1 MAAAAAEAADN
12 ATAVKIKNNTL
23 ISKKKQGL
31 LYAVLV
37 YFLSDFCYNK
47 TVNNSIE
54 VAMKKIVAG
63 ILAHVDA
70 GKTTLAEAMLYRT
83 GKLRKIGRVDHGDTA
98 LDTHTLERERGITIF
113 ASQAVFS
120 TDKIEVTLLDTPGHV
135 DFSSETERV
144 LGVLD
149 YAILVISGLDGVQAH
164 TRTLWKL
171 LKVYN
176 VPTFVFVTKMDF
188 ARKSRDEIIKNL
200 NSELD
205 GSFIDFSDISTV
217 GEELALCSESMM
229 EKFLGGE
236 VLTDDEIAKAIA
248 ARQVIPCFF
257 GSGLKTEGID
267 ESIAAMERFTLQK
280 IYPSSFGAKVF
291 KISHDPQGVRLTHI
305 KVTGGSVKVRDII
318 NDEKVSGIRIYSG
331 AKFAASDEVGA
342 GEICVLT
349 GLDNTCN
356 GQGLGFE
363 SSGESAVLEPVMNY
377 RIVLPKECDAQT
389 MLPKLRELEEEDP
402 QLHVS
407 WNSHLREIHV
417 GLMGEVQAEI
427 LKSIVA
433 ERFGVNIDID
443 SGRVM
448 YKETI
453 ADTVEGVGHYEPLR
467 HYAEVHLIMEP
478 LPRGSGLLFKS
489 DCSED
494 VLDRNWQRLI
504 LMHLGEKQ
512 HLGVLTGSPIT
523 DMKITLAAGRAH
535 VKHTEG
541 GDFRQATY
549 RAVRQGLMK
558 AKSRLLEPY
567 FSFRLEVPNEQ
578 IGRAI
583 SDIRM
588 KSGTFDSPEDSG
600 GISILKG
607 KAPVTELN
615 GYASEVAAYT
625 GGRGHLYCESAGYD
639 ECHNAEKVI
648 AELAYDPEA
657 DLDNTPD
664 SVFCAHGGGFGVK
677 WDKVEEYMHLESCLK
692 KEKPFTPSVNRRNLH
707 IDDKELEAIMEREF
721 GKPKYELY
729 RPKEKAADEENETVE
744 LSDRKNYVLVD
755 GYNVIFAWDE
765 LKSLADTDLG
775 AARERLMEILC
786 NYGAYTKNDVVL
798 VFDAYKVPGNT
809 GERFDFHNIHV
820 AYTKERELG
829 DVYIERLISEIGK
842 NDRVRVVTSDN
853 LIQLSAVRFGVLRMS
868 AAEFEREVD
877 SVHAKIGKFLDEIR
891 EKNSKTTVDE
901 ITEI

>member
-1 MAAAAAEAADN
+1 
-12 ATAVKIKNNTL
+12 
-23 ISKKKQGL
+23 
-31 LYAVLV
+31 
-37 YFLSDFCYNK
+37 
-47 TVNNSIE
+47 
-54 VAMKKIVAG
+54 MKKIVAG

-135 DFSSETERV
+135 DFSSETERT
-144 LGVLD
+144 LSVLD
-149 YAILVISGLDGVQAH
+149 YAILVISGLDGVQSH
-164 TRTLWKL
+164 TLTLWKL
-171 LKVYN
+171 LKLYN

-188 ARKSRDEIIKNL
+188 ARKSREEIIENL

-205 GSFIDFSDISTV
+205 GEFVDFCDEAAMAE
-217 GEELALCSESMM
+217 GLALCSESLM
-229 EKFLGGE
+229 EKYLGGE
-236 VLTDDEIAKAIA
+236 TIDEKEIAKTVKM
-248 ARQVIPCFF
+248 RQVFPCFF
-257 GSGLKTEGID
+257 GSGLKLDGID
-267 ESIAAMERFTLQK
+267 EFISALEKYTVEPE
-280 IYPSSFGAKVF
+280 YPEAFGAKVF

-305 KVTGGSVKVRDII
+305 KVTGGSVKVREMIG
-318 NDEKVSGIRIYSG
+318 DEKISGIRLYSG
-331 AKFAASDEVGA
+331 AKFTTADEVKS
-342 GEICVLT
+342 GEICALT
-349 GLDNTCN
+349 GLDKTRN
-356 GQGLGFE
+356 GQGIGFE
-363 SSGESAVLEPVMNY
+363 AAGEKPTLEPVMNY
-377 RIVLPKECDAQT
+377 RVVLPPECDADT
-389 MLPKLRELEEEDP
+389 LLPKLRELEEEDP
-402 QLHVS
+402 QLHVT
-407 WNSHLREIHV
+407 WNSHLKEIHV

-433 ERFGVNIDID
+433 ERFGVKIDID

-453 ADTVEGVGHYEPLR
+453 ENTVEGVGHYEPLR

-478 LPRGSGLLFKS
+478 LPRGGGLVLKT

-494 VLDRNWQRLI
+494 TLDRNWQRLI

-535 VKHTEG
+535 IKHTEG

-549 RAVRQGLMK
+549 RAVRQGLMQ

-567 FSFRLEVPNEQ
+567 FSFRLEVPSEQ

-583 SDIRM
+583 NDIRM
-588 KSGTFDSPEDSG
+588 KSGSFDSPEENG
-600 GISILKG
+600 GMSVLRG

-625 GGRGHLYCESAGYD
+625 GGRGRLYCESAGYD
-639 ECHNAEKVI
+639 DCHNAEKVI
-648 AELAYDPEA
+648 AEMNYNPEA

-664 SVFCAHGGGFGVK
+664 SVFCAHGGGFAVK
-677 WDKVEEYMHLESCLK
+677 WNRVEEYMHLESCLE
-692 KEKPFTPSVNRRNLH
+692 KEKPYTPPVNRRNLH

-729 RPKEKAADEENETVE
+729 RTTARNEEATADIE
-744 LSDRKNYVLVD
+744 LTERKNYVLVD
-755 GYNVIFAWDE
+755 GYNVIFAWAE

-775 AARERLMEILC
+775 AARERLMEIMC
-786 NYGAYTKNDVVL
+786 NYSAYTKNNVVL
-798 VFDAYKVPGNT
+798 VFDAYKVPGNK

-820 AYTKERELG
+820 VYTKERELG
-829 DVYIERLISEIGK
+829 DVYIEKLISEIGK

-891 EKNSKTTVDE
+891 EKNPKTKIDE
-901 ITEI
+901 II

>member
-1 MAAAAAEAADN
+1 
-12 ATAVKIKNNTL
+12 
-23 ISKKKQGL
+23 
-31 LYAVLV
+31 
-37 YFLSDFCYNK
+37 
-47 TVNNSIE
+47 
-54 VAMKKIVAG
+54 MKKIIAG

-98 LDTHTLERERGITIF
+98 LDTHALERERGITIF

-120 TDKIEVTLLDTPGHV
+120 TDKMEVTLLDTPGHV
-135 DFSSETERV
+135 DFSSETERT

-149 YAILVISGLDGVQAH
+149 YAILVISGLDGVQSH
-164 TRTLWKL
+164 TLTLWKL
-171 LKVYN
+171 LRLYG

-188 ARKSRDEIIKNL
+188 ARKSREEIIENL

-205 GSFIDFSDISTV
+205 GEFVDFGDEAAMSE
-217 GEELALCSESMM
+217 GLALCSESMM
-229 EKFLGGE
+229 EKYLGGE
-236 VLTDDEIAKAIA
+236 TIDEREIAEAIKL
-248 ARQVIPCFF
+248 RQVFPCFF
-257 GSGLKTEGID
+257 GSGLKLDGID
-267 ESIAAMERFTLQK
+267 EFIDALEKYTIQPEYSEA
-280 IYPSSFGAKVF
+280 FGAKVF

-305 KVTGGSVKVRDII
+305 KVTGGSIKVREMIG
-318 NDEKVSGIRIYSG
+318 DEKISGIRIYSG
-331 AKFAASDEVGA
+331 AKFTTADEGKS
-342 GEICVLT
+342 GEICALT
-349 GLDNTCN
+349 GLDKTHN
-356 GQGLGFE
+356 GQGLGIE
-363 SSGESAVLEPVMNY
+363 AAGERPTLEPVMNY
-377 RIVLPKECDAQT
+377 RVVLPDGCDADT
-389 MLPKLRELEEEDP
+389 ILPKLRELEEEDP
-402 QLHVS
+402 QLHVT
-407 WNSHLREIHV
+407 WNSHLKEIHV
-417 GLMGEVQAEI
+417 GLMGDVQAEI

-433 ERFGVNIDID
+433 ERFGVKIDID

-453 ADTVEGVGHYEPLR
+453 ENKVEGIGHYEPLR

-478 LPRGSGLLFKS
+478 LPRGSGLVFRT

-494 VLDRNWQRLI
+494 TLDRNWQRLI

-523 DMKITLAAGRAH
+523 DMRITLAAGRAH
-535 VKHTEG
+535 IKHTEG

-549 RAVRQGLMK
+549 RAVRQGLMQ
-558 AKSRLLEPY
+558 AKSKLLEPY
-567 FSFRLEVPNEQ
+567 FSFRLEVPSEQ

-583 SDIRM
+583 NDIRM
-588 KSGTFDSPEDSG
+588 RSGSFDSPEESG
-600 GISILKG
+600 GISVLRG
-607 KAPVTELN
+607 RAPVTELN

-625 GGRGHLYCESAGYD
+625 GGRGRLYCESAGYD
-639 ECHNAEKVI
+639 DCHNAEKVI

-657 DLDNTPD
+657 DLENTPD

-677 WDKVEEYMHLESCLK
+677 WNKVGEYMHLESCLE
-692 KEKPFTPSVNRRNLH
+692 KEKPYTPPVNRRNLH

-729 RPKEKAADEENETVE
+729 RPTAKKNDGNQTDFEMTE
-744 LSDRKNYVLVD
+744 RKSYVLVD

-786 NYGAYTKNDVVL
+786 NYSAYTKNNVVL

-820 AYTKERELG
+820 VYTKERELG
-829 DVYIERLISEIGK
+829 DVYIEKLISEIGK

-891 EKNSKTTVDE
+891 EKNPKTKIDE
-901 ITEI
+901 IVK

>member
-1 MAAAAAEAADN
+1 
-12 ATAVKIKNNTL
+12 
-23 ISKKKQGL
+23 
-31 LYAVLV
+31 
-37 YFLSDFCYNK
+37 
-47 TVNNSIE
+47 
-54 VAMKKIVAG
+54 MKKIIAG

-98 LDTHTLERERGITIF
+98 LDTHALERERGITIF

-120 TDKIEVTLLDTPGHV
+120 TDKMEVTLLDTPGHV
-135 DFSSETERV
+135 DFSSETERT

-149 YAILVISGLDGVQAH
+149 YAILVISGLDGVQSH
-164 TRTLWKL
+164 TLTLWKL
-171 LKVYN
+171 LRLYG

-188 ARKSRDEIIKNL
+188 ARKSREEIIENL

-205 GSFIDFSDISTV
+205 GEFVDFGDETAMSE
-217 GEELALCSESMM
+217 GLALCSESMM
-229 EKFLGGE
+229 EKYLCGE
-236 VLTDDEIAKAIA
+236 TIDEREIAEAIKL
-248 ARQVIPCFF
+248 RQVFPCFF
-257 GSGLKTEGID
+257 GSGLKLDGID
-267 ESIAAMERFTLQK
+267 EFIDALEKYTIQPEYSEA
-280 IYPSSFGAKVF
+280 FGAKVF

-305 KVTGGSVKVRDII
+305 KVTGGSIKVREMIG
-318 NDEKVSGIRIYSG
+318 DEKISGIRIYSG
-331 AKFAASDEVGA
+331 AKFTTADEGKS
-342 GEICVLT
+342 GEICALT
-349 GLDNTCN
+349 GLDKTHN

-363 SSGESAVLEPVMNY
+363 AAGERPTLEPVMNY
-377 RIVLPKECDAQT
+377 RVVLPDGCDADT
-389 MLPKLRELEEEDP
+389 ILPKLRELEEEDP
-402 QLHVS
+402 QLHVT
-407 WNSHLREIHV
+407 WNSHLKEIHV
-417 GLMGEVQAEI
+417 GLMGDVQAEI

-433 ERFGVNIDID
+433 ERFGVKIDID

-453 ADTVEGVGHYEPLR
+453 ENKVEGIGHYEPLR

-478 LPRGSGLLFKS
+478 LPRGSGLVFRT

-494 VLDRNWQRLI
+494 TLDRNWQRLI

-523 DMKITLAAGRAH
+523 DMRITLAAGRAH
-535 VKHTEG
+535 IKHTEG

-549 RAVRQGLMK
+549 RAVRQGLMQ
-558 AKSRLLEPY
+558 AKSKLLEPY
-567 FSFRLEVPNEQ
+567 FSFRLEVPSEQ

-583 SDIRM
+583 NDIRM
-588 KSGTFDSPEDSG
+588 KSGSFDSPEESG
-600 GISILKG
+600 GISVLRG
-607 KAPVTELN
+607 RAPVTELN

-625 GGRGHLYCESAGYD
+625 GGRGRLYCESAGYD
-639 ECHNAEKVI
+639 DCHNAEKVI

-657 DLDNTPD
+657 DLENTPD

-677 WDKVEEYMHLESCLK
+677 WNKVGEYMHLESCLE
-692 KEKPFTPSVNRRNLH
+692 KEKPYTPPVNRRNLH

-729 RPKEKAADEENETVE
+729 RPTVKKNDGNQTDFE
-744 LSDRKNYVLVD
+744 MTERKSYVLVD

-786 NYGAYTKNDVVL
+786 NYSAYTKNNVVL

-820 AYTKERELG
+820 VYTKERELG
-829 DVYIERLISEIGK
+829 DVYIEKLISEIGK

-891 EKNSKTTVDE
+891 EKNPKTKIDE
-901 ITEI
+901 IVK

>member
-1 MAAAAAEAADN
+1 
-12 ATAVKIKNNTL
+12 
-23 ISKKKQGL
+23 
-31 LYAVLV
+31 
-37 YFLSDFCYNK
+37 
-47 TVNNSIE
+47 
-54 VAMKKIVAG
+54 MKKIIAG

-98 LDTHTLERERGITIF
+98 LDTHALERERGITIF

-120 TDKIEVTLLDTPGHV
+120 TDKMEVTLLDTPGHV
-135 DFSSETERV
+135 DFSSETERT

-149 YAILVISGLDGVQAH
+149 YAILVISGLDGVQSH
-164 TRTLWKL
+164 TLTLWKL
-171 LKVYN
+171 LRLYG

-188 ARKSRDEIIKNL
+188 ARKSREEIIENL

-205 GSFIDFSDISTV
+205 GDFVDFGDEAAMSE
-217 GEELALCSESMM
+217 GLALCSESMM
-229 EKFLGGE
+229 EKYLGGE
-236 VLTDDEIAKAIA
+236 TIDEREIAEAIKL
-248 ARQVIPCFF
+248 RQVFPCFF
-257 GSGLKTEGID
+257 GSGLKLDGID
-267 ESIAAMERFTLQK
+267 EFIDALEKYTIQPEYSEA
-280 IYPSSFGAKVF
+280 FGAKVF

-305 KVTGGSVKVRDII
+305 KVTGGSIKVREMIG
-318 NDEKVSGIRIYSG
+318 NEKISGIRIYSG
-331 AKFAASDEVGA
+331 AKFTTADEGKS
-342 GEICVLT
+342 GEICALT
-349 GLDNTCN
+349 GLDKTHN

-363 SSGESAVLEPVMNY
+363 AAGERPTLEPVMNY
-377 RIVLPKECDAQT
+377 RVVLPDGCDADT
-389 MLPKLRELEEEDP
+389 ILPKLRELEEEDP
-402 QLHVS
+402 QLHVT
-407 WNSHLREIHV
+407 WNSHLKEIHV
-417 GLMGEVQAEI
+417 GLMGDVQAEI

-433 ERFGVNIDID
+433 ERFGVKIDID

-453 ADTVEGVGHYEPLR
+453 ENKVEGIGHYEPLR

-478 LPRGSGLLFKS
+478 LPRGSGLVFRT

-494 VLDRNWQRLI
+494 TLDRNWQRLI

-523 DMKITLAAGRAH
+523 DMRITLAAGRAH
-535 VKHTEG
+535 IKHTEG

-549 RAVRQGLMK
+549 RAVRQGLMQ
-558 AKSRLLEPY
+558 AKSKLLEPY
-567 FSFRLEVPNEQ
+567 FSFRLEVPSEQ

-583 SDIRM
+583 NDIRM
-588 KSGTFDSPEDSG
+588 RSGSFDSPEESG
-600 GISILKG
+600 GISVLRG
-607 KAPVTELN
+607 RAPVTELN

-625 GGRGHLYCESAGYD
+625 GGRGRLYCESAGYD
-639 ECHNAEKVI
+639 DCHNAEKVI

-657 DLDNTPD
+657 DLENTPD

-677 WDKVEEYMHLESCLK
+677 WNKVGEYMHLESCLE
-692 KEKPFTPSVNRRNLH
+692 KEKPYTPPVNRRNLH

-729 RPKEKAADEENETVE
+729 RPTAKKNDGNQTDFEMTE
-744 LSDRKNYVLVD
+744 RKSYVLVD

-786 NYGAYTKNDVVL
+786 NYSAYMKNNVVL

-820 AYTKERELG
+820 VYTKERELG
-829 DVYIERLISEIGK
+829 DVYIEKLISEIGK

-891 EKNSKTTVDE
+891 EKNPKTKIDE
-901 ITEI
+901 IVK

>member
-1 MAAAAAEAADN
+1 
-12 ATAVKIKNNTL
+12 
-23 ISKKKQGL
+23 
-31 LYAVLV
+31 
-37 YFLSDFCYNK
+37 
-47 TVNNSIE
+47 
-54 VAMKKIVAG
+54 MKKIIAG

-98 LDTHTLERERGITIF
+98 LDTHALERERGITIF

-120 TDKIEVTLLDTPGHV
+120 TDKMEVTLLDTPGHV
-135 DFSSETERV
+135 DFSSETERT

-149 YAILVISGLDGVQAH
+149 YAILVISGLDGVQSH
-164 TRTLWKL
+164 TLTLWKL
-171 LKVYN
+171 LRLYG

-188 ARKSRDEIIKNL
+188 ARKSREEIIENL

-205 GSFIDFSDISTV
+205 GEFVDFGDETAMSE
-217 GEELALCSESMM
+217 GLALCSESMM
-229 EKFLGGE
+229 EKYLGGE
-236 VLTDDEIAKAIA
+236 TIDEREIAEAIKL
-248 ARQVIPCFF
+248 RQVFPCFF
-257 GSGLKTEGID
+257 GSGLKLDGID
-267 ESIAAMERFTLQK
+267 EFIDALEKYTIQPEYSEA
-280 IYPSSFGAKVF
+280 FGAKVF

-305 KVTGGSVKVRDII
+305 KVTGGSIKVREMIG
-318 NDEKVSGIRIYSG
+318 DEKISGIRIYSG
-331 AKFAASDEVGA
+331 AKFTTADEGKS
-342 GEICVLT
+342 GEICALT
-349 GLDNTCN
+349 GLDKTHN

-363 SSGESAVLEPVMNY
+363 AAGERPTLEPVMNY
-377 RIVLPKECDAQT
+377 RVVLPDGCDADT
-389 MLPKLRELEEEDP
+389 ILPKLRELEEEDP
-402 QLHVS
+402 QLHVT
-407 WNSHLREIHV
+407 WNSHLKEIHV
-417 GLMGEVQAEI
+417 GLMGDVQAEI

-433 ERFGVNIDID
+433 ERFGVKIDID

-453 ADTVEGVGHYEPLR
+453 ENKVEGIGHYEPLR

-478 LPRGSGLLFKS
+478 LPRGSGLVFRT

-494 VLDRNWQRLI
+494 TLDRNWQRLI

-523 DMKITLAAGRAH
+523 DMRITLAAGRAH
-535 VKHTEG
+535 IKHTEG

-549 RAVRQGLMK
+549 RAVRQGLMQ
-558 AKSRLLEPY
+558 AKSKLLEPY
-567 FSFRLEVPNEQ
+567 FSFRLEVPSEQ

-583 SDIRM
+583 NDIRM
-588 KSGTFDSPEDSG
+588 KSGSFDSPEESG
-600 GISILKG
+600 GISVLRG
-607 KAPVTELN
+607 RAPVTELN

-625 GGRGHLYCESAGYD
+625 GGRGRLYCESAGYD
-639 ECHNAEKVI
+639 DCHNAEKVI

-657 DLDNTPD
+657 DLENTPD

-677 WDKVEEYMHLESCLK
+677 WNKVGEYMHLESCLE
-692 KEKPFTPSVNRRNLH
+692 KEKPYTPPVNRRNLH

-729 RPKEKAADEENETVE
+729 RPTAKKNDGNQTDFEMTE
-744 LSDRKNYVLVD
+744 RKSYVLVD

-786 NYGAYTKNDVVL
+786 NYSAYTKNNVVL

-820 AYTKERELG
+820 VYTKERELG
-829 DVYIERLISEIGK
+829 DVYIEKLISEIGK

-891 EKNSKTTVDE
+891 EKNPKTKIDE
-901 ITEI
+901 IVK

>member
-1 MAAAAAEAADN
+1 
-12 ATAVKIKNNTL
+12 
-23 ISKKKQGL
+23 
-31 LYAVLV
+31 
-37 YFLSDFCYNK
+37 
-47 TVNNSIE
+47 
-54 VAMKKIVAG
+54 MKKIIAG

-98 LDTHTLERERGITIF
+98 LDTHALERERGITIF

-120 TDKIEVTLLDTPGHV
+120 TDKMEVTLLDTPGHV
-135 DFSSETERV
+135 DFSSETERT

-149 YAILVISGLDGVQAH
+149 YAILVISGLDGVQSH
-164 TRTLWKL
+164 TLTLWKL
-171 LKVYN
+171 LRLYG

-188 ARKSRDEIIKNL
+188 ARKSREEIIENL

-205 GSFIDFSDISTV
+205 GDFVDFGDEASMSE
-217 GEELALCSESMM
+217 GLALCSESMM
-229 EKFLGGE
+229 EKYLGGE
-236 VLTDDEIAKAIA
+236 TIDEREIAEAIKL
-248 ARQVIPCFF
+248 RQVFPCFF
-257 GSGLKTEGID
+257 GSGLKLDGID
-267 ESIAAMERFTLQK
+267 EFIDALEKYTIQPEYSEA
-280 IYPSSFGAKVF
+280 FGAKVF

-305 KVTGGSVKVRDII
+305 KVTGGSIKVREMIG
-318 NDEKVSGIRIYSG
+318 DEKISGIRIYSG
-331 AKFAASDEVGA
+331 AKFTTADEGKS
-342 GEICVLT
+342 GEICALT
-349 GLDNTCN
+349 GLDKTHN

-363 SSGESAVLEPVMNY
+363 AAGERPTLEPVMNY
-377 RIVLPKECDAQT
+377 RVVLPDGCDADT
-389 MLPKLRELEEEDP
+389 ILPKLRELEEEDP
-402 QLHVS
+402 QLHVT
-407 WNSHLREIHV
+407 WNSHLKEIHV
-417 GLMGEVQAEI
+417 GLMGDVQAEI

-433 ERFGVNIDID
+433 ERFGVKIDID

-453 ADTVEGVGHYEPLR
+453 ENKVEGIGHYEPLR

-478 LPRGSGLLFKS
+478 LPRGSGLVFRT

-494 VLDRNWQRLI
+494 TLDRNWQRLI

-523 DMKITLAAGRAH
+523 DMRITLAAGRAH
-535 VKHTEG
+535 IKHTEG

-549 RAVRQGLMK
+549 RAVRQGLMQ
-558 AKSRLLEPY
+558 AKSKLLEPY
-567 FSFRLEVPNEQ
+567 FSFRLEVPSEQ

-583 SDIRM
+583 NDIRM
-588 KSGTFDSPEDSG
+588 KSGSFDSPEESG
-600 GISILKG
+600 GISVLRG
-607 KAPVTELN
+607 RAPVTELN

-625 GGRGHLYCESAGYD
+625 GGRGRLYCESAGYD
-639 ECHNAEKVI
+639 DCHNAEKVI

-657 DLDNTPD
+657 DLENTPD

-677 WDKVEEYMHLESCLK
+677 WNKVGEYMHLESCLE
-692 KEKPFTPSVNRRNLH
+692 KEKPYTPPVNRRNLH

-729 RPKEKAADEENETVE
+729 RPTAKKNDGNQTDFEMTE
-744 LSDRKNYVLVD
+744 RKSYVLVD

-786 NYGAYTKNDVVL
+786 NYSAYTKNNVVL

-809 GERFDFHNIHV
+809 GERFDFHNVHV
-820 AYTKERELG
+820 VYTKERELG
-829 DVYIERLISEIGK
+829 DVYIEKLISEIGK

-891 EKNSKTTVDE
+891 EKNPKTKIDE
-901 ITEI
+901 IVK

>member
-1 MAAAAAEAADN
+1 
-12 ATAVKIKNNTL
+12 
-23 ISKKKQGL
+23 
-31 LYAVLV
+31 
-37 YFLSDFCYNK
+37 
-47 TVNNSIE
+47 
-54 VAMKKIVAG
+54 MKKIVVG

-98 LDTHTLERERGITIF
+98 LDTHALERERGITIF

-120 TDKIEVTLLDTPGHV
+120 TDKTEVTLLDTPGHV
-135 DFSSETERV
+135 DFSSETERT
-144 LGVLD
+144 LSVLD
-149 YAILVISGLDGVQAH
+149 YAILVISGLDGVQPH

-171 LKVYN
+171 LKAYN

-188 ARKSRDEIIKNL
+188 ARKSGEEIIDNL
-200 NSELD
+200 NSELE
-205 GSFIDFSDISTV
+205 
-217 GEELALCSESMM
+217 GEFVNFGNRAAINEGLALCSEKLM
-229 EKFLGGE
+229 EKYLEGE
-236 VLTDDEIAKAIA
+236 EVTDPEIAEAVK
-248 ARQVIPCFF
+248 ARQVFPCFF
-257 GSGLKTEGID
+257 GSGLKLDGID
-267 ESIAAMERFTLQK
+267 EFLDALDNYTIEND
-280 IYPSSFGAKVF
+280 YPNTFGARVF

-305 KVTGGSVKVRDII
+305 KVTGGSIKVREMIG
-318 NDEKVSGIRIYSG
+318 DEKISGMRIYSG
-331 AKFAASDEVGA
+331 SKFVTVDCVEA
-342 GEICVLT
+342 GEICALT
-349 GLDNTCN
+349 GLTKTHN

-363 SSGESAVLEPVMNY
+363 ASGNEPMLEPVMNY
-377 RIVLPKECDAQT
+377 RVVLPKGCDAQT

-402 QLHVS
+402 QLHVT
-407 WNSHLREIHV
+407 WNSHLQEIHV

-427 LKSIVA
+427 LKSIVD
-433 ERFGVNIDID
+433 ERFGVKIEID

-453 ADTVEGVGHYEPLR
+453 TDTVEGVGHYEPLR
-467 HYAEVHLIMEP
+467 HYAEVHLIMKP
-478 LPRGSGLLFKS
+478 LPRGSGLKFAS

-494 VLDRNWQRLI
+494 TLDRNWQRLI

-535 VKHTEG
+535 IKHTEG

-549 RAVRQGLMK
+549 RAIRQGLMQ
-558 AKSRLLEPY
+558 AKSKLLEPWY
-567 FSFRLEVPNEQ
+567 SFRLEVPSEQ

-583 SDIRM
+583 NDIRM
-588 KSGTFDSPEDSG
+588 KSGEFEPPEDMG
-600 GISILKG
+600 GISVLRG
-607 KAPVTELN
+607 KAPVTSLN

-625 GGRGHLYCESAGYD
+625 GGRGRLYCENAGYD
-639 ECHNAEKVI
+639 DCHDAEKVI

-657 DLDNTPD
+657 DLENTPD

-677 WDKVEEYMHLESCLK
+677 WDKVSEYMHLESCLK
-692 KEKPFTPSVNRRNLH
+692 KEKPYTPPVNRRNLH

-729 RPKEKAADEENETVE
+729 RPTAKKSENEYSDFDLT
-744 LSDRKNYVLVD
+744 DRKSYVLVD
-755 GYNVIFAWDE
+755 GYNVIFAWED

-775 AARERLMEILC
+775 AARERLMEIMC
-786 NYGAYTKNDVVL
+786 NYSAYTKNNVVL

-820 AYTKERELG
+820 VYTKERELG
-829 DVYIERLISEIGK
+829 DVYIEKLISEIGK

-877 SVHAKIGKFLDEIR
+877 SVNARIGKFLEEVR
-891 EKNSKTTVDE
+891 EKNPKTKLNDIINRKE
-901 ITEI
+901 E

>member
-1 MAAAAAEAADN
+1 
-12 ATAVKIKNNTL
+12 
-23 ISKKKQGL
+23 
-31 LYAVLV
+31 
-37 YFLSDFCYNK
+37 
-47 TVNNSIE
+47 
-54 VAMKKIVAG
+54 MKKIIAG

-98 LDTHTLERERGITIF
+98 LDTHALERERGITIF

-120 TDKIEVTLLDTPGHV
+120 TDKMEVTLLDTPGHV
-135 DFSSETERV
+135 DFSSETERT

-149 YAILVISGLDGVQAH
+149 YAILVISGLDGVQSH
-164 TRTLWKL
+164 TLTLWKL
-171 LKVYN
+171 LRLYS

-188 ARKSRDEIIKNL
+188 ARKSREEIIENL

-205 GSFIDFSDISTV
+205 GEFVDFGDEAAMSE
-217 GEELALCSESMM
+217 GLALCSESMM
-229 EKFLGGE
+229 EKYLGGE
-236 VLTDDEIAKAIA
+236 TIDEREISEAIKL
-248 ARQVIPCFF
+248 RQVFPCFF
-257 GSGLKTEGID
+257 GSGLKLDGID
-267 ESIAAMERFTLQK
+267 EFIDALEKYTIQPEYSEA
-280 IYPSSFGAKVF
+280 FGAKVF

-305 KVTGGSVKVRDII
+305 KVTGGSIKVREMIG
-318 NDEKVSGIRIYSG
+318 DEKISGIRIYSG
-331 AKFAASDEVGA
+331 AKFTTADEGKS
-342 GEICVLT
+342 GEICALT
-349 GLDNTCN
+349 GLDKTHN

-363 SSGESAVLEPVMNY
+363 AAGERPTLEPVMNY
-377 RIVLPKECDAQT
+377 RVVLPDECDADT
-389 MLPKLRELEEEDP
+389 ILPKLRELEEEDP
-402 QLHVS
+402 QLHVT
-407 WNSHLREIHV
+407 WNSHLKEIHV
-417 GLMGEVQAEI
+417 GLMGDVQAEI

-433 ERFGVNIDID
+433 ERFGVKIDID

-453 ADTVEGVGHYEPLR
+453 ENKVEGIGHYEPLR

-478 LPRGSGLLFKS
+478 LPRDSGLVFRT

-494 VLDRNWQRLI
+494 TLDRNWQRLI

-523 DMKITLAAGRAH
+523 DMRITLAAGRAH
-535 VKHTEG
+535 IKHTEG

-549 RAVRQGLMK
+549 RAVRQGLMQ
-558 AKSRLLEPY
+558 AKSKLLEPY
-567 FSFRLEVPNEQ
+567 FSFRLEVPSEQ

-583 SDIRM
+583 NDIRM
-588 KSGTFDSPEDSG
+588 RSGSFDSPEESG
-600 GISILKG
+600 GISVLRG
-607 KAPVTELN
+607 RAPVTELN

-625 GGRGHLYCESAGYD
+625 GGRGRLYCESAGYD
-639 ECHNAEKVI
+639 DCHNAEKVI

-657 DLDNTPD
+657 DLENTPD

-677 WDKVEEYMHLESCLK
+677 WNKVGEYMHLESCLE
-692 KEKPFTPSVNRRNLH
+692 KEKPYTPPVNRRNLH

-729 RPKEKAADEENETVE
+729 RPTAKKNDGNQTDFEMTE
-744 LSDRKNYVLVD
+744 RKSYVLVD

-786 NYGAYTKNDVVL
+786 NYSAYTKNNVVL

-820 AYTKERELG
+820 VYTKERELG
-829 DVYIERLISEIGK
+829 DVYIEKLISEIGK

-891 EKNSKTTVDE
+891 EKNPKTKIDE
-901 ITEI
+901 IVK

>member
-1 MAAAAAEAADN
+1 
-12 ATAVKIKNNTL
+12 
-23 ISKKKQGL
+23 
-31 LYAVLV
+31 
-37 YFLSDFCYNK
+37 
-47 TVNNSIE
+47 
-54 VAMKKIVAG
+54 MKKIVAG
-63 ILAHVDA
+63 ILAHIDA

-135 DFSSETERV
+135 DFSSETERT
-144 LGVLD
+144 LSVLD
-149 YAILVISGLDGVQAH
+149 YAILVISGLDGVQSH
-164 TRTLWKL
+164 TLTLWKL
-171 LKVYN
+171 LKLYN

-188 ARKSRDEIIKNL
+188 ARKSREEIIENL

-205 GSFIDFSDISTV
+205 GEFVDFCDEAAMAE
-217 GEELALCSESMM
+217 GLALCSESLM
-229 EKFLGGE
+229 EKYLGGE
-236 VLTDDEIAKAIA
+236 TIDEKEIAKTVKM
-248 ARQVIPCFF
+248 RQVFPCFF
-257 GSGLKTEGID
+257 GSGLKLDGID
-267 ESIAAMERFTLQK
+267 EFISALEKYTVEPE
-280 IYPSSFGAKVF
+280 YPEAFGAKVF

-305 KVTGGSVKVRDII
+305 KVTGGSVKVREMIG
-318 NDEKVSGIRIYSG
+318 DEKISGIRIYSG
-331 AKFAASDEVGA
+331 AKFTTADEVKS
-342 GEICVLT
+342 GEICALT
-349 GLDNTCN
+349 GLDKTRN
-356 GQGLGFE
+356 GQGIGFE
-363 SSGESAVLEPVMNY
+363 AAGEKPTLEPVMNY
-377 RIVLPKECDAQT
+377 RVVLPPECDADT
-389 MLPKLRELEEEDP
+389 LLPKLRELEEEDP
-402 QLHVS
+402 QLHVT
-407 WNSHLREIHV
+407 WNSHLKEIHV

-433 ERFGVNIDID
+433 ERFGIKIDID

-453 ADTVEGVGHYEPLR
+453 ENTVEGVGHYEPLR

-478 LPRGSGLLFKS
+478 LPRGGGLVLKT

-494 VLDRNWQRLI
+494 TLDRNWQRLI

-535 VKHTEG
+535 IKHTEG

-549 RAVRQGLMK
+549 RAVRQGLMQ

-567 FSFRLEVPNEQ
+567 FSFRLEVPSEQ

-583 SDIRM
+583 NDIRM
-588 KSGTFDSPEDSG
+588 KSGSFDSPEESG
-600 GISILKG
+600 GMSVLRG

-625 GGRGHLYCESAGYD
+625 GGRGRLYCESAGYD
-639 ECHNAEKVI
+639 DCHNAEKVI
-648 AELAYDPEA
+648 AEMNYNPEA

-664 SVFCAHGGGFGVK
+664 SVFCAHGGGFAVK
-677 WDKVEEYMHLESCLK
+677 WNRVEEYMHLESCLE
-692 KEKPFTPSVNRRNLH
+692 KEKPYTPPVNRRNLH

-729 RPKEKAADEENETVE
+729 RTTARNEEATADIE
-744 LSDRKNYVLVD
+744 LTERKNYVLVD
-755 GYNVIFAWDE
+755 GYNVIFAWAE

-775 AARERLMEILC
+775 AARERLMEIMC
-786 NYGAYTKNDVVL
+786 NYSAYTKNNVVL
-798 VFDAYKVPGNT
+798 VFDAYKVPGNK

-820 AYTKERELG
+820 VYTKERELG
-829 DVYIERLISEIGK
+829 DVYIEKLISEIGK

-891 EKNSKTTVDE
+891 EKNPKTKIDE
-901 ITEI
+901 ISKI

>member
-1 MAAAAAEAADN
+1 
-12 ATAVKIKNNTL
+12 
-23 ISKKKQGL
+23 
-31 LYAVLV
+31 
-37 YFLSDFCYNK
+37 
-47 TVNNSIE
+47 
-54 VAMKKIVAG
+54 MKKIIAG

-98 LDTHTLERERGITIF
+98 LDTHALERERGITIF

-120 TDKIEVTLLDTPGHV
+120 TDKMEVTLLDTPGHV
-135 DFSSETERV
+135 DFSSETERT

-149 YAILVISGLDGVQAH
+149 YAILVISGLDGVQSH
-164 TRTLWKL
+164 TLTLWKL
-171 LKVYN
+171 LRLYG

-188 ARKSRDEIIKNL
+188 ARKSREEIIENL

-205 GSFIDFSDISTV
+205 GEFVDFGDEAAMSE
-217 GEELALCSESMM
+217 GLALCSESMM
-229 EKFLGGE
+229 EKYLGGE
-236 VLTDDEIAKAIA
+236 TIDEREIAEAIKL
-248 ARQVIPCFF
+248 RQVFPCFF
-257 GSGLKTEGID
+257 GSGLKLDGID
-267 ESIAAMERFTLQK
+267 EFIDALEKYTIQPEYSET
-280 IYPSSFGAKVF
+280 FGAKVF

-305 KVTGGSVKVRDII
+305 KVTGGSIKVREMIG
-318 NDEKVSGIRIYSG
+318 DEKISGIRIYSG
-331 AKFAASDEVGA
+331 AKFTTADEGKS
-342 GEICVLT
+342 GEICALT
-349 GLDNTCN
+349 GLDKTHN

-363 SSGESAVLEPVMNY
+363 AAGERPTLEPVMNY
-377 RIVLPKECDAQT
+377 RVVLPDGCDADT
-389 MLPKLRELEEEDP
+389 ILPKLRELEEEDP
-402 QLHVS
+402 QLHVT
-407 WNSHLREIHV
+407 WNSHLKEIHV
-417 GLMGEVQAEI
+417 GLMGDVQAEI

-433 ERFGVNIDID
+433 ERFGVKIDID

-453 ADTVEGVGHYEPLR
+453 ENKVEGIGHYEPLR

-478 LPRGSGLLFKS
+478 LPRGSGLVFRT

-494 VLDRNWQRLI
+494 TLDRNWQRLI

-523 DMKITLAAGRAH
+523 DMRITLAAGRAH
-535 VKHTEG
+535 IKHTEG

-549 RAVRQGLMK
+549 RAVRQGLMQ
-558 AKSRLLEPY
+558 AKSKLLEPY
-567 FSFRLEVPNEQ
+567 FSFRLEVPSEQ

-583 SDIRM
+583 NDIRM
-588 KSGTFDSPEDSG
+588 RSGSFDSPEESG
-600 GISILKG
+600 GISVLRG
-607 KAPVTELN
+607 RAPVTELN

-625 GGRGHLYCESAGYD
+625 GGRGRLYCESAGYD
-639 ECHNAEKVI
+639 DCHNAEKVI
-648 AELAYDPEA
+648 AELDYDPEA
-657 DLDNTPD
+657 DLENTPD
-664 SVFCAHGGGFGVK
+664 SVFCAHGGGFVVK
-677 WDKVEEYMHLESCLK
+677 WNKVGEYMHLESCLE
-692 KEKPFTPSVNRRNLH
+692 KEKPYTPPVNRRNLH

-729 RPKEKAADEENETVE
+729 RPTVKKNDGNQTDFE
-744 LSDRKNYVLVD
+744 MTERKSYVLVD

-765 LKSLADTDLG
+765 LKSLADTNLG

-786 NYGAYTKNDVVL
+786 NYSAYTKNNVVL

-820 AYTKERELG
+820 VYTKERELG
-829 DVYIERLISEIGK
+829 DVYIEKLISEIGK

-853 LIQLSAVRFGVLRMS
+853 LIQLSAVRFGVMRMS

-891 EKNSKTTVDE
+891 EKNPKTKIDE
-901 ITEI
+901 IVK

>member
-1 MAAAAAEAADN
+1 
-12 ATAVKIKNNTL
+12 
-23 ISKKKQGL
+23 
-31 LYAVLV
+31 
-37 YFLSDFCYNK
+37 
-47 TVNNSIE
+47 
-54 VAMKKIVAG
+54 MKKIIAG

-98 LDTHTLERERGITIF
+98 LDTHALERERGITIF

-135 DFSSETERV
+135 DFSSETERT

-149 YAILVISGLDGVQAH
+149 YAILVISGLDGVQSH
-164 TRTLWKL
+164 TLTLWKL
-171 LKVYN
+171 LRLYS

-188 ARKSRDEIIKNL
+188 ARKSREEIIENL

-205 GSFIDFSDISTV
+205 GDFVDFGDESAMSE
-217 GEELALCSESMM
+217 GLALCSESMM
-229 EKFLGGE
+229 EKYLGGE
-236 VLTDDEIAKAIA
+236 TIDEREIAEAIKL
-248 ARQVIPCFF
+248 RQVFPCFF
-257 GSGLKTEGID
+257 GSGLKLDGID
-267 ESIAAMERFTLQK
+267 EFIDALEKYTIQPEYSEA
-280 IYPSSFGAKVF
+280 FGAKVF

-305 KVTGGSVKVRDII
+305 KVTGGSIKVREMIG
-318 NDEKVSGIRIYSG
+318 DEKISGIRIYSG
-331 AKFAASDEVGA
+331 AKFITADEGKS
-342 GEICVLT
+342 GEICALT
-349 GLDNTCN
+349 GLDKTHN

-363 SSGESAVLEPVMNY
+363 SAGERPTLEPVMNY
-377 RIVLPKECDAQT
+377 RVVLPDGCDADT
-389 MLPKLRELEEEDP
+389 ILPKLRELEEEDP
-402 QLHVS
+402 QLHVT
-407 WNSHLREIHV
+407 WNSHLKEIHV
-417 GLMGEVQAEI
+417 GLMGDVQAEI

-433 ERFGVNIDID
+433 ERFGVKIDID

-453 ADTVEGVGHYEPLR
+453 ENKVEGIGHYEPLR

-478 LPRGSGLLFKS
+478 LPRGSGLVFRT

-494 VLDRNWQRLI
+494 TLDRNWQRLI

-523 DMKITLAAGRAH
+523 DMRITLAAGRAH
-535 VKHTEG
+535 IKHTEG

-549 RAVRQGLMK
+549 RAVRQGLMQ
-558 AKSRLLEPY
+558 AKSKLLEPY
-567 FSFRLEVPNEQ
+567 FSFRLEVPSEQ

-583 SDIRM
+583 NDIRM
-588 KSGTFDSPEDSG
+588 KSGSFDSPEESG
-600 GISILKG
+600 GISVLRG
-607 KAPVTELN
+607 RAPVTELN

-625 GGRGHLYCESAGYD
+625 GGRGRLYCESAGYD
-639 ECHNAEKVI
+639 DCHNAEKVI

-657 DLDNTPD
+657 DLENTPD

-677 WDKVEEYMHLESCLK
+677 WNKVGEYMHLESCLE
-692 KEKPFTPSVNRRNLH
+692 KEKPYTPPVNRRNLH

-729 RPKEKAADEENETVE
+729 RPTVKKNDGNQTDFE
-744 LSDRKNYVLVD
+744 MTERKSYVLVD

-786 NYGAYTKNDVVL
+786 NYSAYTKNNVVL

-820 AYTKERELG
+820 VYTKERELG
-829 DVYIERLISEIGK
+829 DVYIEKLISEIGK

-891 EKNSKTTVDE
+891 EKNPKTKIDE
-901 ITEI
+901 IVK

>member
-1 MAAAAAEAADN
+1 
-12 ATAVKIKNNTL
+12 
-23 ISKKKQGL
+23 
-31 LYAVLV
+31 
-37 YFLSDFCYNK
+37 
-47 TVNNSIE
+47 
-54 VAMKKIVAG
+54 MKKIIAG

-98 LDTHTLERERGITIF
+98 LDTHALERERGITIF

-120 TDKIEVTLLDTPGHV
+120 TDKMEVTLLDTPGHV
-135 DFSSETERV
+135 DFSSETERT

-149 YAILVISGLDGVQAH
+149 YAILVISGLDGVQSH
-164 TRTLWKL
+164 TLTLWKL
-171 LKVYN
+171 LRLYG

-188 ARKSRDEIIKNL
+188 ARKSREEIIENL

-205 GSFIDFSDISTV
+205 GEFVDFGDEAAMSE
-217 GEELALCSESMM
+217 GLALCSESMM
-229 EKFLGGE
+229 EKYLGGE
-236 VLTDDEIAKAIA
+236 TIDEREIAEAIKL
-248 ARQVIPCFF
+248 RQVFPCFF
-257 GSGLKTEGID
+257 GSGLKLDGID
-267 ESIAAMERFTLQK
+267 EFIDALEKYTIQPEYSEA
-280 IYPSSFGAKVF
+280 FGAKVF

-305 KVTGGSVKVRDII
+305 KVTGGSIKVREMIG
-318 NDEKVSGIRIYSG
+318 DEKISGIRIYSG
-331 AKFAASDEVGA
+331 AKFTTADEGKS
-342 GEICVLT
+342 GEICALT
-349 GLDNTCN
+349 GLDKTHN

-363 SSGESAVLEPVMNY
+363 AAGERPTLEPVMNY
-377 RIVLPKECDAQT
+377 RVVLPDGCDADT
-389 MLPKLRELEEEDP
+389 ILPKLRELEEEDP
-402 QLHVS
+402 QLHVT
-407 WNSHLREIHV
+407 WNSHLKEIHV
-417 GLMGEVQAEI
+417 GLMGDVQAEI

-433 ERFGVNIDID
+433 ERFGVKIDID

-453 ADTVEGVGHYEPLR
+453 ENKVEGIGHYEPLR

-478 LPRGSGLLFKS
+478 LPRGSGLVFRT

-494 VLDRNWQRLI
+494 TLDRNWQRLI

-523 DMKITLAAGRAH
+523 DMRITLAAGRAH
-535 VKHTEG
+535 IKHTEG

-549 RAVRQGLMK
+549 RAVRQGLMQ
-558 AKSRLLEPY
+558 AKSKLLEPY
-567 FSFRLEVPNEQ
+567 FSFRLEVPSEQ

-583 SDIRM
+583 NDIRM
-588 KSGTFDSPEDSG
+588 RSGSFDSPEESG
-600 GISILKG
+600 GISVLRG
-607 KAPVTELN
+607 RAPVTELN

-625 GGRGHLYCESAGYD
+625 GGRGRLYCESAGYD
-639 ECHNAEKVI
+639 DCHNAEKVI

-657 DLDNTPD
+657 DLENTPD

-677 WDKVEEYMHLESCLK
+677 WNKVGEYMHLESCLE
-692 KEKPFTPSVNRRNLH
+692 KEKPYTPPVNRRNLH

-721 GKPKYELY
+721 GKTKYELY
-729 RPKEKAADEENETVE
+729 RPTVKKNDGNQTDFE
-744 LSDRKNYVLVD
+744 MTERKSYVLVD

-786 NYGAYTKNDVVL
+786 NYSAYTKNNVVL

-820 AYTKERELG
+820 VYTKERELG
-829 DVYIERLISEIGK
+829 DVYIEKLISEIGK

-891 EKNSKTTVDE
+891 EKNPKTKIDE
-901 ITEI
+901 IVK

>member
-1 MAAAAAEAADN
+1 
-12 ATAVKIKNNTL
+12 
-23 ISKKKQGL
+23 
-31 LYAVLV
+31 
-37 YFLSDFCYNK
+37 
-47 TVNNSIE
+47 
-54 VAMKKIVAG
+54 MKKIIAG

-98 LDTHTLERERGITIF
+98 LDTHALERERGITIF

-120 TDKIEVTLLDTPGHV
+120 TDKMEVTLLDTPGHV
-135 DFSSETERV
+135 DFSSETERT

-149 YAILVISGLDGVQAH
+149 YAILVISGLDGVQSH
-164 TRTLWKL
+164 TLTLWKL
-171 LKVYN
+171 LRLYG

-188 ARKSRDEIIKNL
+188 ARKSREEIIENL

-205 GSFIDFSDISTV
+205 GEFVDFGDEAAMSE
-217 GEELALCSESMM
+217 GLALCSESMM
-229 EKFLGGE
+229 EKYLGGE
-236 VLTDDEIAKAIA
+236 TIDEREIAEAIKL
-248 ARQVIPCFF
+248 RQVFPCFF
-257 GSGLKTEGID
+257 GSGLKLDGID
-267 ESIAAMERFTLQK
+267 EFIDALEKYTIQPEYSEA
-280 IYPSSFGAKVF
+280 FGAKVF

-305 KVTGGSVKVRDII
+305 KVTGGSIKVREMIG
-318 NDEKVSGIRIYSG
+318 DEKISGIRIYSG
-331 AKFAASDEVGA
+331 AKFTTADEGKS
-342 GEICVLT
+342 GEICALT
-349 GLDNTCN
+349 GLDKTHN

-363 SSGESAVLEPVMNY
+363 AAGERPTLEPVMNY
-377 RIVLPKECDAQT
+377 RVVLPDGCDADT
-389 MLPKLRELEEEDP
+389 ILPKLRELEEEDP
-402 QLHVS
+402 QLHVT
-407 WNSHLREIHV
+407 WNSHLKEIHV
-417 GLMGEVQAEI
+417 GLMGDVQAEI

-433 ERFGVNIDID
+433 ERFGVKIDID

-453 ADTVEGVGHYEPLR
+453 ENKVEGIGHYEPLR

-478 LPRGSGLLFKS
+478 LPRGSGLVFRT

-494 VLDRNWQRLI
+494 TLDRNWQRLI

-523 DMKITLAAGRAH
+523 DMRITLAAGRAH
-535 VKHTEG
+535 IKHTEG

-549 RAVRQGLMK
+549 RAVRQGLMQ
-558 AKSRLLEPY
+558 AKSKLLEPY
-567 FSFRLEVPNEQ
+567 FSFRLEVPSEQ

-583 SDIRM
+583 NDIRM
-588 KSGTFDSPEDSG
+588 RSGSFDSPEESG
-600 GISILKG
+600 GISVLRG
-607 KAPVTELN
+607 RAPVTELN

-625 GGRGHLYCESAGYD
+625 GGRGRLYCESAGYD
-639 ECHNAEKVI
+639 DCHNAEKVI

-657 DLDNTPD
+657 DLENTPD

-677 WDKVEEYMHLESCLK
+677 WNKVGEYMHLESCLE
-692 KEKPFTPSVNRRNLH
+692 KEKPYTPPVNRRNLH

-729 RPKEKAADEENETVE
+729 RPTAKKNNGNQTDFEMTE
-744 LSDRKNYVLVD
+744 RKSYVLVD

-765 LKSLADTDLG
+765 LKNLADTDLG

-786 NYGAYTKNDVVL
+786 NYSAYTKNNVVL

-820 AYTKERELG
+820 VYTKERELG
-829 DVYIERLISEIGK
+829 DVYIEKLISEIGK

-877 SVHAKIGKFLDEIR
+877 SVHAKIGKFLNEIR
-891 EKNSKTTVDE
+891 EKNPKTKIDE
-901 ITEI
+901 IVK

>member
-1 MAAAAAEAADN
+1 
-12 ATAVKIKNNTL
+12 
-23 ISKKKQGL
+23 
-31 LYAVLV
+31 
-37 YFLSDFCYNK
+37 
-47 TVNNSIE
+47 
-54 VAMKKIVAG
+54 MKKIIAG

-98 LDTHTLERERGITIF
+98 LDTHALERERGITIF

-120 TDKIEVTLLDTPGHV
+120 TDKMEVTLLDTPGHV
-135 DFSSETERV
+135 DFSSETERT

-149 YAILVISGLDGVQAH
+149 YAILVISGLDGVQSH
-164 TRTLWKL
+164 TLTLWKL
-171 LKVYN
+171 LRLYG

-188 ARKSRDEIIKNL
+188 ARKRREEIIENL

-205 GSFIDFSDISTV
+205 GDFVDFGDEAAMSE
-217 GEELALCSESMM
+217 GLALCSESMM
-229 EKFLGGE
+229 EKYLGGE
-236 VLTDDEIAKAIA
+236 TIDEREIAEAIKL
-248 ARQVIPCFF
+248 RQVFPCFF
-257 GSGLKTEGID
+257 GSGLKLDGID
-267 ESIAAMERFTLQK
+267 EFIDALEKYTIQPEYSEA
-280 IYPSSFGAKVF
+280 FGAKVF

-305 KVTGGSVKVRDII
+305 KVTGGSIKVREMIG
-318 NDEKVSGIRIYSG
+318 DEKISGIRIYSG
-331 AKFAASDEVGA
+331 AKFTTADEGKS
-342 GEICVLT
+342 GEICALT
-349 GLDNTCN
+349 GLDKTHN

-363 SSGESAVLEPVMNY
+363 AAGERPTLEPVMNY
-377 RIVLPKECDAQT
+377 RVVLPDGCDADT
-389 MLPKLRELEEEDP
+389 ILPKLRELEEEDP
-402 QLHVS
+402 QLHVT
-407 WNSHLREIHV
+407 WNSHLKEIHV
-417 GLMGEVQAEI
+417 GLMGDVQAEI

-433 ERFGVNIDID
+433 ERFGVKIDID

-453 ADTVEGVGHYEPLR
+453 ENKVEGIGHYEPLR

-478 LPRGSGLLFKS
+478 LPRGSGLVFRT

-494 VLDRNWQRLI
+494 TLDRNWQRLI

-523 DMKITLAAGRAH
+523 DMRITLAAGRAH
-535 VKHTEG
+535 IKHTEG

-549 RAVRQGLMK
+549 RAVRQGLMQ
-558 AKSRLLEPY
+558 AKSKLLEPY
-567 FSFRLEVPNEQ
+567 FSFRLEVPSEQ

-583 SDIRM
+583 NDIRM
-588 KSGTFDSPEDSG
+588 RSGSFDSPEESG
-600 GISILKG
+600 GISVLRG
-607 KAPVTELN
+607 RAPVTELN

-625 GGRGHLYCESAGYD
+625 GGRGRLYCESAGYD
-639 ECHNAEKVI
+639 DCHNAEKVI

-657 DLDNTPD
+657 DLENTPD

-677 WDKVEEYMHLESCLK
+677 WNKVGEYMHLESCLE
-692 KEKPFTPSVNRRNLH
+692 KEKPYTPPVNRRNLH

-729 RPKEKAADEENETVE
+729 RPTVKKNDGNQTDFE
-744 LSDRKNYVLVD
+744 MTERKSYVLVD

-775 AARERLMEILC
+775 AARGRLMEILC
-786 NYGAYTKNDVVL
+786 NYSAYTKNNVVL

-820 AYTKERELG
+820 VYTKERELG
-829 DVYIERLISEIGK
+829 DVYIEKLISEIGK

-891 EKNSKTTVDE
+891 EKNPKTKIDE
-901 ITEI
+901 IVK

>member
-1 MAAAAAEAADN
+1 
-12 ATAVKIKNNTL
+12 
-23 ISKKKQGL
+23 
-31 LYAVLV
+31 
-37 YFLSDFCYNK
+37 
-47 TVNNSIE
+47 
-54 VAMKKIVAG
+54 MKKIIAG

-98 LDTHTLERERGITIF
+98 LDTHALERERGITIF

-120 TDKIEVTLLDTPGHV
+120 TDKMEVTLLDTPGHV
-135 DFSSETERV
+135 DFSSETERT

-149 YAILVISGLDGVQAH
+149 YAILVISGLDGVQSH
-164 TRTLWKL
+164 TLTLWKL
-171 LKVYN
+171 LRLYG

-188 ARKSRDEIIKNL
+188 ARKSREEIIENL

-205 GSFIDFSDISTV
+205 GEFVDFGDEAAMSE
-217 GEELALCSESMM
+217 GLALCSESMM
-229 EKFLGGE
+229 EKYLDGE
-236 VLTDDEIAKAIA
+236 TIDEREIAEAIKL
-248 ARQVIPCFF
+248 RQVFPCFF
-257 GSGLKTEGID
+257 GSGLKLDGID
-267 ESIAAMERFTLQK
+267 EFIDALEKYTIQPEYSEA
-280 IYPSSFGAKVF
+280 FGAKVF

-305 KVTGGSVKVRDII
+305 KVTGGSIKVREMIG
-318 NDEKVSGIRIYSG
+318 DEKISGIRIYSG
-331 AKFAASDEVGA
+331 AKFTTADEGKS
-342 GEICVLT
+342 GEICALT
-349 GLDNTCN
+349 GLDKTHN

-363 SSGESAVLEPVMNY
+363 AAGERPTLEPVMNY
-377 RIVLPKECDAQT
+377 RVVLPDGCDADT
-389 MLPKLRELEEEDP
+389 ILPKLRELEEEDP
-402 QLHVS
+402 QLHVT
-407 WNSHLREIHV
+407 WNSHLKEIHV
-417 GLMGEVQAEI
+417 GLMGDVQAEI

-433 ERFGVNIDID
+433 ERFGVKIDID

-453 ADTVEGVGHYEPLR
+453 ENKVEGIGHYEPLR

-478 LPRGSGLLFKS
+478 LPRGGGLVFRT

-494 VLDRNWQRLI
+494 TLDRNWQRLI

-523 DMKITLAAGRAH
+523 DMRITLAAGRAH
-535 VKHTEG
+535 IKHTEG

-549 RAVRQGLMK
+549 RAVRQGLMQ
-558 AKSRLLEPY
+558 AKSKLLEPY
-567 FSFRLEVPNEQ
+567 FSFRLEVPSEQ

-583 SDIRM
+583 NDIRM
-588 KSGTFDSPEDSG
+588 RSGSFDSPEESG
-600 GISILKG
+600 GISVLRG
-607 KAPVTELN
+607 RAPVTELN

-625 GGRGHLYCESAGYD
+625 GGRGRLYCESAGYD
-639 ECHNAEKVI
+639 DCHNAEKVI

-657 DLDNTPD
+657 DLENTPD

-677 WDKVEEYMHLESCLK
+677 WNKVGEYMHLESCLE
-692 KEKPFTPSVNRRNLH
+692 KEKPYTPPVNRRNLH

-729 RPKEKAADEENETVE
+729 RPTVKKNDGNQTDFE
-744 LSDRKNYVLVD
+744 MTERKSYVLVD

-786 NYGAYTKNDVVL
+786 NYSAYTKNNVVL

-820 AYTKERELG
+820 VYTKERELG
-829 DVYIERLISEIGK
+829 DVYIEKLISEIGK

-891 EKNSKTTVDE
+891 EKNPKTKIDE
-901 ITEI
+901 IVK

>member
-1 MAAAAAEAADN
+1 
-12 ATAVKIKNNTL
+12 
-23 ISKKKQGL
+23 
-31 LYAVLV
+31 
-37 YFLSDFCYNK
+37 
-47 TVNNSIE
+47 
-54 VAMKKIVAG
+54 MKKIIAG

-98 LDTHTLERERGITIF
+98 LDTHALERERGITIF

-120 TDKIEVTLLDTPGHV
+120 TDKMEVTLLDTPGHV
-135 DFSSETERV
+135 DFSSETERT

-149 YAILVISGLDGVQAH
+149 YAILVISGLDGVQSH
-164 TRTLWKL
+164 TLTLWKL
-171 LKVYN
+171 LRLYG

-188 ARKSRDEIIKNL
+188 ARKSREEIIENL

-205 GSFIDFSDISTV
+205 GEFVDFGDEAAMSE
-217 GEELALCSESMM
+217 GLALCSESMM
-229 EKFLGGE
+229 EKYLGGE
-236 VLTDDEIAKAIA
+236 TIDEREIAEAIKL
-248 ARQVIPCFF
+248 RQVFPCFF
-257 GSGLKTEGID
+257 GSGLKLDGID
-267 ESIAAMERFTLQK
+267 EFIDALEKYTIQPEYSEA
-280 IYPSSFGAKVF
+280 FGAKVF

-305 KVTGGSVKVRDII
+305 KVTGGSIKVREMIG
-318 NDEKVSGIRIYSG
+318 DEKISGIRIYSG
-331 AKFAASDEVGA
+331 AKFTTADEGKS
-342 GEICVLT
+342 GEICALT
-349 GLDNTCN
+349 GLDKTHN
-356 GQGLGFE
+356 GQGIGFE
-363 SSGESAVLEPVMNY
+363 AAGERPTLEPVMNY
-377 RIVLPKECDAQT
+377 RVVLPDGCDADT
-389 MLPKLRELEEEDP
+389 ILPKLRELEEEDP
-402 QLHVS
+402 QLHVT
-407 WNSHLREIHV
+407 WNSHLKEIHV
-417 GLMGEVQAEI
+417 GLMGDVQAEI

-433 ERFGVNIDID
+433 ERFGVKIDID

-453 ADTVEGVGHYEPLR
+453 ENKVEGIGHYEPLR

-478 LPRGSGLLFKS
+478 LPRGSGLVFRT

-494 VLDRNWQRLI
+494 TLDRNWQRLI

-523 DMKITLAAGRAH
+523 DMRITLAAGRAH
-535 VKHTEG
+535 IKHTEG

-549 RAVRQGLMK
+549 RAVRQGLMQ
-558 AKSRLLEPY
+558 AKSKLLEPY
-567 FSFRLEVPNEQ
+567 FSFRLEVPSEQ

-583 SDIRM
+583 NDIRM
-588 KSGTFDSPEDSG
+588 KSGSFDSPEESG
-600 GISILKG
+600 GISVLRG
-607 KAPVTELN
+607 RAPVTELN

-625 GGRGHLYCESAGYD
+625 GGRGRLYCESAGYD
-639 ECHNAEKVI
+639 DCHNAEKVI
-648 AELAYDPEA
+648 AELDYDPEA
-657 DLDNTPD
+657 DLENTPD

-677 WDKVEEYMHLESCLK
+677 WNKVGEYMHLESCLE
-692 KEKPFTPSVNRRNLH
+692 KEKPYTPPVNRRNLH

-729 RPKEKAADEENETVE
+729 RPTVKKNDGNQTDFE
-744 LSDRKNYVLVD
+744 MTERKSYVLVD

-765 LKSLADTDLG
+765 LKNLADTDLG

-786 NYGAYTKNDVVL
+786 NYSAYTKNNVVL

-820 AYTKERELG
+820 VYTKERELG
-829 DVYIERLISEIGK
+829 DVYIEKLISEIGK

-891 EKNSKTTVDE
+891 EKNPKTKIDE
-901 ITEI
+901 IVK

>member
-1 MAAAAAEAADN
+1 
-12 ATAVKIKNNTL
+12 
-23 ISKKKQGL
+23 
-31 LYAVLV
+31 
-37 YFLSDFCYNK
+37 
-47 TVNNSIE
+47 
-54 VAMKKIVAG
+54 MKKIVAG

-98 LDTHTLERERGITIF
+98 LDTHTLERRRGITIF

-120 TDKIEVTLLDTPGHV
+120 TENTEFTLLDTPGHV
-135 DFSSETERV
+135 DFSAETERV

-171 LKVYN
+171 LKMYN

-205 GSFIDFSDISTV
+205 GSFIDFSDLSAV

-229 EKFLGGE
+229 EKFLDGE
-236 VLTDDEIAKAIA
+236 ALTDDEIAGAIA

-257 GSGLKTEGID
+257 GSGLKLEGVD
-267 ESIAAMERFTLQK
+267 EFIAAMERFTLQK
-280 IYPSSFGAKVF
+280 IYPDSFGAKVF

-305 KVTGGSVKVRDII
+305 KVTGGSVKVRDIV

-331 AKFAASDEVGA
+331 AKFTTSDEVGA

-349 GLDNTCN
+349 GLDKTYN

-377 RIVLPKECDAQT
+377 RVVLPKDCDAQT

-433 ERFGVNIDID
+433 ERFGVNIGID

-478 LPRGSGLLFKS
+478 LPRGSGLRFKS

-558 AKSRLLEPY
+558 AESKLLEPY
-567 FSFRLEVPNEQ
+567 SSFRLEVPSEQ

-583 SDIRM
+583 NDIRM

-625 GGRGHLYCESAGYD
+625 GGRGRLYCESAGYD
-639 ECHNAEKVI
+639 ECHNSEKVI

-707 IDDKELEAIMEREF
+707 IDDKELETIMEREF

-729 RPKEKAADEENETVE
+729 RPKVKAADEENGEVE
-744 LSDRKNYVLVD
+744 LNDRKNYVLVD

-765 LKSLADTDLG
+765 LKRLADTDLG

-786 NYGAYTKNDVVL
+786 NYSAYTKNDVVL

-877 SVHAKIGKFLDEIR
+877 SVHAKIGRFLDEIR
-891 EKNSKTTVDE
+891 EKNPKTTVDE
-901 ITEI
+901 ITGI

>member
-1 MAAAAAEAADN
+1 
-12 ATAVKIKNNTL
+12 
-23 ISKKKQGL
+23 
-31 LYAVLV
+31 
-37 YFLSDFCYNK
+37 
-47 TVNNSIE
+47 
-54 VAMKKIVAG
+54 MKKIVAG

-135 DFSSETERV
+135 DFSSETERT
-144 LGVLD
+144 LSVLD
-149 YAILVISGLDGVQAH
+149 YAILVISGLDGVQSH
-164 TRTLWKL
+164 TLTLWKL
-171 LKVYN
+171 LKLYN

-188 ARKSRDEIIKNL
+188 ARKSREEIIENL

-205 GSFIDFSDISTV
+205 GEFVDFGDEKAVS
-217 GEELALCSESMM
+217 ENMALCSESLM
-229 EKFLGGE
+229 EKYLSGE
-236 VLTDDEIAKAIA
+236 EIDEKEIAEAIKL
-248 ARQVIPCFF
+248 RKIFPCFF
-257 GSGLKTEGID
+257 GSGLKLDGID
-267 ESIAAMERFTLQK
+267 KFIKALEEYTIQPE
-280 IYPSSFGAKVF
+280 YPEVFGAKVF
-291 KISHDPQGVRLTHI
+291 KISHDSQGVRLTHV
-305 KVTGGSVKVRDII
+305 KVTGGSVKVREMIG
-318 NDEKVSGIRIYSG
+318 DEKISGIRIYSG
-331 AKFAASDEVGA
+331 AKFTTADEVESG
-342 GEICVLT
+342 GICALT
-349 GLDNTCN
+349 GLDKTYN

-363 SSGESAVLEPVMNY
+363 DAGEKPTLEPVMNY
-377 RIVLPKECDAQT
+377 RVVLPDGCDADT
-389 MLPKLRELEEEDP
+389 LLPKLRELEEEDP
-402 QLHVS
+402 QLHVT
-407 WNSHLREIHV
+407 WNSHLKEIHV

-433 ERFGVNIDID
+433 ERFDVKIDID

-453 ADTVEGVGHYEPLR
+453 ENTVEGVGHYEPLR

-478 LPRGSGLLFKS
+478 LPRGAGLIFKT

-494 VLDRNWQRLI
+494 TLDRNWQRLI

-535 VKHTEG
+535 IKHTEG

-549 RAVRQGLMK
+549 RAVRQGLMQ
-558 AKSRLLEPY
+558 AKSKLLEPY
-567 FSFRLEVPNEQ
+567 FSFRLEVPSEQ

-583 SDIRM
+583 NDIRM
-588 KSGTFDSPEDSG
+588 KSGSFESPEESG
-600 GISILKG
+600 GISVLSG
-607 KAPVTELN
+607 RAPVTELN
-615 GYASEVAAYT
+615 VYASEVAAYT
-625 GGRGHLYCESAGYD
+625 GGRGRLYCESAGYD
-639 ECHNAEKVI
+639 DCHNAEKVI

-657 DLDNTPD
+657 DLENTPD

-677 WDKVEEYMHLESCLK
+677 WNKVGEYMHLESCLE
-692 KEKPFTPSVNRRNLH
+692 KEKPYTPPVNRRNLH

-721 GKPKYELY
+721 GKPRYELY
-729 RPKEKAADEENETVE
+729 RPTAKKNDGNQTDFEMTE
-744 LSDRKNYVLVD
+744 RKSYVLVD

-786 NYGAYTKNDVVL
+786 NYSAYTKNNVVL

-820 AYTKERELG
+820 VYTKERELG
-829 DVYIERLISEIGK
+829 DVYIEKLISEIGK

-891 EKNSKTTVDE
+891 EKNPKTKIDE
-901 ITEI
+901 ISKI